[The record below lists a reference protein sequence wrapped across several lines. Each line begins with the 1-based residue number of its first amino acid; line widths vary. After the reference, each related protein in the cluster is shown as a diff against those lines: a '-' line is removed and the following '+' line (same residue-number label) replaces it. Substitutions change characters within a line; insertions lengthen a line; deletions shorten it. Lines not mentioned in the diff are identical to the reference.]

1 MSDWRKERDY
11 RPVKDEDGNVVGGII
26 TVDGREIEVS
36 RDVYLAYSQ
45 ADRRDRYVAEQYE
58 NGTLISLEYLQEN
71 HISLDRI
78 RADLAPD
85 AEEELLRRYDREQM
99 QEILIPVLNALN
111 DADKA
116 LIQALYFDELSE
128 RECAEMLGIRQ
139 STLQNRRNNVLRKIC
154 RTIIE

>member
-45 ADRRDRYVAEQYE
+45 ADRRDRYVAEQYK

-78 RADLAPD
+78 HADLAPD
-85 AEEELLRRYDREQM
+85 VLSRTLR
-99 QEILIPVLNALN
+99 
-111 DADKA
+111 
-116 LIQALYFDELSE
+116 
-128 RECAEMLGIRQ
+128 
-139 STLQNRRNNVLRKIC
+139 
-154 RTIIE
+154 